1 MFALASPEPVKA
13 RTTKCACGGR
23 NCQSAKKIRCV
34 CRCHSTN
41 HGSENRRGMDPLEK
55 ALGLEETGARRL
67 GDLGLNLELSG
78 RLELE
83 GMI

>member
-1 MFALASPEPVKA
+1 
-13 RTTKCACGGR
+13 
-23 NCQSAKKIRCV
+23 
-34 CRCHSTN
+34 
-41 HGSENRRGMDPLEK
+41 MDPLEK